1 MVKDGLMRIM
11 TGNVPGRIGGPLI
24 AVVAEVQL

>member
-11 TGNVPGRIGGPLI
+11 TGNVPGRIGSPLI
-24 AVVAEVQL
+24 AVVAEAPL